1 MNAPFRKRPTNIS
14 LDPALVD
21 AAREHGVNISSVCAK
36 ALEKEVRRAREER
49 WVEENWEAIQA
60 TNRWVEENGLP
71 LAKYRMF

>member
-49 WVEENWEAIQA
+49 WVEENMAAMESWNRYIEA
-60 TNRWVEENGLP
+60 NGLP